1 MNKINSNKR
10 SRPNTTVGNRTIFV
24 IKLDSLTHSHW
35 AIEKA
40 VCHLVT
46 KAPNCTLF
54 APISVGNFSLKTT
67 QELQLHCPTFFM
79 GSAGFLV
86 NRTPKYS
93 LVSKLLQILQCQLCS
108 GKVSGFQVPFVGH
121 MPYPHNQ
128 IQISERFLKHGLKF
142 LSVLGGY
149 FVSMNILPRKE
160 AGYYAYSLIVGEKLC
175 LLVV

>member
-1 MNKINSNKR
+1 
-10 SRPNTTVGNRTIFV
+10 
-24 IKLDSLTHSHW
+24 
-35 AIEKA
+35 
-40 VCHLVT
+40 
-46 KAPNCTLF
+46 
-54 APISVGNFSLKTT
+54 
-67 QELQLHCPTFFM
+67 M

-108 GKVSGFQVPFVGH
+108 EKVSGFQVPFVGH

-128 IQISERFLKHGLKF
+128 IQISERFLKHWVKF

>member
-1 MNKINSNKR
+1 MNEINSNKR
-10 SRPNTTVGNRTIFV
+10 SRPHTTLGNRTIFV
-24 IKLDSLTHSHW
+24 IKLDSPTHSHW

-40 VCHLVT
+40 VCHLVN

-54 APISVGNFSLKTT
+54 APISVGNFSLETT

-93 LVSKLLQILQCQLCS
+93 LVSKLLRIFNANY
-108 GKVSGFQVPFVGH
+108 VSGFQVPFVGH
-121 MPYPHNQ
+121 MPYPHKQ
-128 IQISERFLKHGLKF
+128 IQFSERFLKHRVKF
-142 LSVLGGY
+142 SSVFGVY

-160 AGYYAYSLIVGEKLC
+160 AGYYAYSSRVEEKLC